1 MTYLLETAPE
11 TTVSQPENQPKSE
24 QKVEFAT

>member
-1 MTYLLETAPE
+1 MTYLETAPE
-11 TTVSQPENQPKSE
+11 PTVSQPKNQPKSE

>member
-1 MTYLLETAPE
+1 MTYLLAAPE
-11 TTVSQPENQPKSE
+11 TTVSQPENPPKSE

>member
-1 MTYLLETAPE
+1 MTYLETAPE
-11 TTVSQPENQPKSE
+11 PTVSQPENQPKSE